1 MCVIFTT
8 THYRLMNEVTL
19 DMQLLLLLKNILFL
33 LQVMEKI
40 TGQEGGEV
48 IRWLLMS
55 RQVRTTWNGKQIF
68 LKIIHY

>member
-40 TGQEGGEV
+40 TGQE
-48 IRWLLMS
+48 
-55 RQVRTTWNGKQIF
+55 
-68 LKIIHY
+68 